1 MIRCP
6 AGQCWVSQSRARP
19 DRARLARPAGESE
32 SKERLP
38 NNVARPP
45 VISFRR
51 RSPVFY
57 SVSCKQYR
65 APVAAC
71 RGPPAFGPRAD
82 RRVPSAFV
90 VLLCV
95 FAGV

>member
-1 MIRCP
+1 
-6 AGQCWVSQSRARP
+6 VSQPRAEP

-71 RGPPAFGPRAD
+71 RGPPAFGTRRESRA
-82 RRVPSAFV
+82 PNAAA